1 MSRNSRSNIPI
12 YALLALVL
20 VQFVALAALLAAHDG
35 RKTEEPTPPAAQ
47 EAQEAALSA
56 DEENIPAWLEPVEET
71 VAEKEPPEDALSAPD
86 ILADASL
93 IAHGMGAVA
102 APEDG
107 AANSAAAIGDPDG
120 GASGDETA
128 DALTDANGRELVT
141 VLNCLEGFQAQY
153 AAGVR
158 VFEADL
164 RLTSDMEVVLRHD
177 WRAGW
182 QEGVSETSIP
192 TLEEFL
198 ETPVLGEYTPLSFQD
213 LLLLMEEYPD
223 VCIITDTKF
232 TEAEVVT
239 AQFTAML
246 SDAKELGLTYLFD
259 RFVIQVYDEL
269 MFKVVDG
276 LHDFPH
282 YIYTLYAT
290 GFAGTEGAFR
300 EAASFCADNGF
311 LGLTLWDYW
320 WREAYAPI
328 ARELGVAVYVHTV
341 NDAQEA
347 RELLDQGVSGIYTD
361 TLTPADLTAE
371 ASTSGGET
379 PERMEEGA

>member
-1 MSRNSRSNIPI
+1 MSRNSRSNTPI

-20 VQFVALAALLAAHDG
+20 VQFVALAALLAAYDG
-35 RKTEEPTPPAAQ
+35 QKTEEPTPPAAQ

-56 DEENIPAWLEPVEET
+56 EEENIPAWLEPAEET
-71 VAEKEPPEDALSAPD
+71 VTEKEPPEAPPPARR
-86 ILADASL
+86 LW
-93 IAHGMGAVA
+93 GA
-102 APEDG
+102 APVSPPGGG
-107 AANSAAAIGDPDG
+107 ALAAPGGGPPDSAAASGDPDG

-276 LHDFPH
+276 LHHFPH

-290 GFAGTEGAFR
+290 GFAGTEDAFR

-320 WREAYAPI
+320 WRETYAPI

>member
-1 MSRNSRSNIPI
+1 MSRNSRSNTPI

-35 RKTEEPTPPAAQ
+35 RKTEPSPPAAQ

-56 DEENIPAWLEPVEET
+56 EEENIPAWLEPVEET

-107 AANSAAAIGDPDG
+107 AADSAAASGDPDG

-276 LHDFPH
+276 LHHFPH

-300 EAASFCADNGF
+300 AAASFCADNGF

-371 ASTSGGET
+371 TSTSGGET
-379 PERMEEGA
+379 PERTEEGA

>member
-1 MSRNSRSNIPI
+1 MSRNSRSNTPI

-20 VQFVALAALLAAHDG
+20 VQFVALAALLAAYDG
-35 RKTEEPTPPAAQ
+35 QKTEEPTPPAAQ

-56 DEENIPAWLEPVEET
+56 EEENIPAWLEPVEET

-107 AANSAAAIGDPDG
+107 AANSAAASGDPDG
-120 GASGDETA
+120 GASGDGTA

-276 LHDFPH
+276 LHHFPH

-371 ASTSGGET
+371 TSTSGGET
-379 PERMEEGA
+379 PERTEEGA

>member
-1 MSRNSRSNIPI
+1 MSRNSRSNTPI

-20 VQFVALAALLAAHDG
+20 VQFVALAALLAAYDG
-35 RKTEEPTPPAAQ
+35 RKTEPTPPAAQ

-56 DEENIPAWLEPVEET
+56 EEENIPAWLEPVEET

-107 AANSAAAIGDPDG
+107 AADSAAASGDPDG

-276 LHDFPH
+276 LHHFPH

-290 GFAGTEGAFR
+290 GFAGTEDAFR

>member
-1 MSRNSRSNIPI
+1 MSRNSRSNTPI

-20 VQFVALAALLAAHDG
+20 VQFVALAALLAAYDG
-35 RKTEEPTPPAAQ
+35 RKTEPTPPAAQ

-56 DEENIPAWLEPVEET
+56 EEENIPAWLEPVEET
-71 VAEKEPPEDALSAPD
+71 VAEKEPPEDPLSAPD

-107 AANSAAAIGDPDG
+107 AADSAAASGDPDG

-276 LHDFPH
+276 LHHFPH

-290 GFAGTEGAFR
+290 GFAGTEDAFR

-361 TLTPADLTAE
+361 ALTPADLTAE

>member
-1 MSRNSRSNIPI
+1 MSRNSRSNTPI

-35 RKTEEPTPPAAQ
+35 QKTEEPTPPAAQ

-56 DEENIPAWLEPVEET
+56 EEENIPAWLEPAEET
-71 VAEKEPPEDALSAPD
+71 VTEKEPPEDALSAPD

-107 AANSAAAIGDPDG
+107 AAASGDPAG
-120 GASGDETA
+120 EASGDETA

-276 LHDFPH
+276 LHHFPH

-290 GFAGTEGAFR
+290 GFAGTEDAFR

-328 ARELGVAVYVHTV
+328 ARELGVSVYVHTV

-361 TLTPADLTAE
+361 ALTPADLTAE

-379 PERMEEGA
+379 PERTEEGA

>member
-1 MSRNSRSNIPI
+1 MSRNSRSNTPI

-35 RKTEEPTPPAAQ
+35 RKTEPSPPA
-47 EAQEAALSA
+47 AQEAALSA
-56 DEENIPAWLEPVEET
+56 EEENIPAWLEPVEET

-107 AANSAAAIGDPDG
+107 AADSAAASGDPDG

-276 LHDFPH
+276 LHHFPH

-371 ASTSGGET
+371 GSTSGGET
-379 PERMEEGA
+379 PERTEEGA

>member
-1 MSRNSRSNIPI
+1 MSRNSRSNTPI

-35 RKTEEPTPPAAQ
+35 QKTEEPTPPAAQ

-56 DEENIPAWLEPVEET
+56 EEENIPAWLEPAEET
-71 VAEKEPPEDALSAPD
+71 VTEKEPPEDALSAPD

-107 AANSAAAIGDPDG
+107 AADSGDPDG

-141 VLNCLEGFQAQY
+141 VLNCLEGFQDQY

-177 WRAGW
+177 WRVGW

-290 GFAGTEGAFR
+290 GFAGTEDAFR

-320 WREAYAPI
+320 WRETYAPI

>member
-1 MSRNSRSNIPI
+1 MSRNSKANTPI

-20 VQFVALAALLAAHDG
+20 VQFIALAALLAAYDG
-35 RKTEEPTPPAAQ
+35 QVAEEQAAEPQSVQETELSAEEEP
-47 EAQEAALSA
+47 
-56 DEENIPAWLEPVEET
+56 IPAWLEPVEEVIT
-71 VAEKEPPEDALSAPD
+71 EKEPPEDALSAPD

-102 APEDG
+102 APESG
-107 AANSAAAIGDPDG
+107 NAGDT
-120 GASGDETA
+120 GASVDAPNDEA
-128 DALTDANGRELVT
+128 EDVLTDENGRELVT

-164 RLTSDMEVVLRHD
+164 RLTADMEVVLRHD

-182 QEGVSETSIP
+182 QEGVSETAIP

-198 ETPVLGEYTPLSFQD
+198 DTPVLGEYTPLSFQD
-213 LLLLMEEYPD
+213 LLRLMEEYPD
-223 VCIITDTKF
+223 ICIITDTKF

-246 SDAKELGLTYLFD
+246 EDAADLGLTYLFD

-269 MFKVVDG
+269 MFKVVDN
-276 LHDFPH
+276 LHHFPH

-290 GFAGTEGAFR
+290 GFAGTEAAFR
-300 EAASFCADNGF
+300 EAASFCADSGIM
-311 LGLTLWDYW
+311 GLTMWDYW
-320 WREAYAPI
+320 WRESYAPI
-328 ARELGVAVYVHTV
+328 ARELGVSVYVHTV

-347 RELLDQGVSGIYTD
+347 RDLLDQGVSGIYTD
-361 TLTPADLTAE
+361 ALTPADLTAE
-371 ASTSGGET
+371 KAANGGET
-379 PERMEEGA
+379 PPESMEEEGA

>member
-1 MSRNSRSNIPI
+1 MSRNSRSNTPI

-20 VQFVALAALLAAHDG
+20 VQFVALAALLAAYDG
-35 RKTEEPTPPAAQ
+35 RKTEPTPPAAQ
-47 EAQEAALSA
+47 EAALSA
-56 DEENIPAWLEPVEET
+56 EEENIPAWLEPAEET
-71 VAEKEPPEDALSAPD
+71 VTEKEPPEDALSAPD

-107 AANSAAAIGDPDG
+107 AADSAAASGDPDG

-276 LHDFPH
+276 LHHFPH

-290 GFAGTEGAFR
+290 GFAGTEDAFR

-379 PERMEEGA
+379 PERTEEGA

>member
-1 MSRNSRSNIPI
+1 MAKRPKVQPFTWL
-12 YALLALVL
+12 LLALVVL
-20 VQFVALAALLAAHDG
+20 LFAGLLGVLLADSRSQAALAAEEEGAG
-35 RKTEEPTPPAAQ
+35 TEDAAAQ
-47 EAQEAALSA
+47 A
-56 DEENIPAWLEPVEET
+56 DETETPSWLYPAEPEEET
-71 VAEKEPPEDALSAPD
+71 VQEKEPPEGALSATE
-86 ILADASL
+86 ILAGAQV
-93 IAHGMGAVA
+93 IAHGMGAMEGIA
-102 APEDG
+102 
-107 AANSAAAIGDPDG
+107 
-120 GASGDETA
+120 T
-128 DALTDANGRELVT
+128 
-141 VLNCLEGFQAQY
+141 LNCLEGFQQQY
-153 AAGVR
+153 ERGVR

-276 LHDFPH
+276 LHHFPH

-290 GFAGTEGAFR
+290 GFAGTEDAFR

-379 PERMEEGA
+379 PERTEEGA

>member
-1 MSRNSRSNIPI
+1 MSRNSRSNTPI

-35 RKTEEPTPPAAQ
+35 RKTEPSPPAAQ

-56 DEENIPAWLEPVEET
+56 EEENIPAWLEPVEET

-107 AANSAAAIGDPDG
+107 SADSAAASGDPDG

-276 LHDFPH
+276 LHHFPH

-290 GFAGTEGAFR
+290 GFAGTEDAFR

>member
-1 MSRNSRSNIPI
+1 MSRNSRSNTPI

-35 RKTEEPTPPAAQ
+35 RKTEPSPPAAQ

-56 DEENIPAWLEPVEET
+56 EEENIPAWLEPVEET

-107 AANSAAAIGDPDG
+107 AADSAAASGDPDG

-276 LHDFPH
+276 LHHFPH

-371 ASTSGGET
+371 GSTSGGET
-379 PERMEEGA
+379 PERTEEGA

>member
-1 MSRNSRSNIPI
+1 MSRNSRSNTPI

-35 RKTEEPTPPAAQ
+35 RKTEPSPPAAQ

-56 DEENIPAWLEPVEET
+56 EEENIPAWLEPVEET

-107 AANSAAAIGDPDG
+107 AADSAAASGDPDG

-213 LLLLMEEYPD
+213 LLRLMEEYPD

-276 LHDFPH
+276 LHHFPH

-371 ASTSGGET
+371 GSTSGGET

>member
-1 MSRNSRSNIPI
+1 MSRNSRSNTPI

-35 RKTEEPTPPAAQ
+35 RKTEPSPPA
-47 EAQEAALSA
+47 AQEAALSA
-56 DEENIPAWLEPVEET
+56 EEENIPAWLEPAEET
-71 VAEKEPPEDALSAPD
+71 VTEKEPPEDALSAPD

-107 AANSAAAIGDPDG
+107 AADSAAASGDPDG

-276 LHDFPH
+276 LHHFPH

-361 TLTPADLTAE
+361 ALTPADLTAE

-379 PERMEEGA
+379 PERTEEGA

>member
-1 MSRNSRSNIPI
+1 MSRNSRSNTPI

-20 VQFVALAALLAAHDG
+20 VQFVALAALLAAYDG
-35 RKTEEPTPPAAQ
+35 RKTEESPPPAAQ

-56 DEENIPAWLEPVEET
+56 EEENIPAWLEPVEET

-107 AANSAAAIGDPDG
+107 AADSAAASGDPDG

-276 LHDFPH
+276 LHHFPH

-290 GFAGTEGAFR
+290 GFAGTEDAFR

>member
-1 MSRNSRSNIPI
+1 MSRNSRSNTPI

-35 RKTEEPTPPAAQ
+35 QKTEEPTPPAAQ

-56 DEENIPAWLEPVEET
+56 EEENIPAWLEPAEET
-71 VAEKEPPEDALSAPD
+71 VTEKEPPEDALSALD

-107 AANSAAAIGDPDG
+107 AADSAAASGDPDG

-276 LHDFPH
+276 LHHFPH

-371 ASTSGGET
+371 GSTSGGET
-379 PERMEEGA
+379 PERTEEGA

>member
-1 MSRNSRSNIPI
+1 MSRNSRSNTPI

-35 RKTEEPTPPAAQ
+35 QKTEEPTPPAAQ

-56 DEENIPAWLEPVEET
+56 EEENIPAWLEPAEET
-71 VAEKEPPEDALSAPD
+71 VTEKEPPEDALSALD

-93 IAHGMGAVA
+93 IAHGMAAVA

-107 AANSAAAIGDPDG
+107 AADSAAASGDPAG

-246 SDAKELGLTYLFD
+246 SDAKELRLTYLFD

-276 LHDFPH
+276 LHHFPH

-320 WREAYAPI
+320 WRETYAPI

>member
-1 MSRNSRSNIPI
+1 M
-12 YALLALVL
+12 
-20 VQFVALAALLAAHDG
+20 
-35 RKTEEPTPPAAQ
+35 PAR
-47 EAQEAALSA
+47 
-56 DEENIPAWLEPVEET
+56 
-71 VAEKEPPEDALSAPD
+71 
-86 ILADASL
+86 
-93 IAHGMGAVA
+93 
-102 APEDG
+102 EDG
-107 AANSAAAIGDPDG
+107 PADSAAASGDPDG

-223 VCIITDTKF
+223 ICIITDTKF

-276 LHDFPH
+276 LHHFPH

-300 EAASFCADNGF
+300 AAASFCADNGF

>member
-1 MSRNSRSNIPI
+1 MSRNSRSNTPI

-35 RKTEEPTPPAAQ
+35 QKTEEPTPPAAQ

-56 DEENIPAWLEPVEET
+56 EEENIPAWLEPAEET
-71 VAEKEPPEDALSAPD
+71 VTEKEPPEDALSALD

-107 AANSAAAIGDPDG
+107 AADSAAASGDPAG

-246 SDAKELGLTYLFD
+246 SDAKELRLTYLFD

-276 LHDFPH
+276 LHHFPH

>member
-1 MSRNSRSNIPI
+1 MSRNSRSNTPI
-12 YALLALVL
+12 YALLALVM

-35 RKTEEPTPPAAQ
+35 QKTEEPTPPAAQ

-56 DEENIPAWLEPVEET
+56 EEENIPAWLEPAEET
-71 VAEKEPPEDALSAPD
+71 VTEKEPPEDALSALD

-93 IAHGMGAVA
+93 IAHGMAAVV

-107 AANSAAAIGDPDG
+107 AADSAAASGDPDG

-276 LHDFPH
+276 LHHFPH

-328 ARELGVAVYVHTV
+328 ARELGVSVYVHTV

-371 ASTSGGET
+371 GSTSGGET

>member
-1 MSRNSRSNIPI
+1 MSRNSRSNTPI

-20 VQFVALAALLAAHDG
+20 VQFVALAALLAAYDG
-35 RKTEEPTPPAAQ
+35 RKTEPTPPAAQ

-56 DEENIPAWLEPVEET
+56 EEENIPAWLEPVEET

-107 AANSAAAIGDPDG
+107 AADSAAASGDPDG

-276 LHDFPH
+276 LHHFPH

-371 ASTSGGET
+371 GSTSGGET

>member
-1 MSRNSRSNIPI
+1 
-12 YALLALVL
+12 
-20 VQFVALAALLAAHDG
+20 
-35 RKTEEPTPPAAQ
+35 
-47 EAQEAALSA
+47 
-56 DEENIPAWLEPVEET
+56 
-71 VAEKEPPEDALSAPD
+71 
-86 ILADASL
+86 
-93 IAHGMGAVA
+93 
-102 APEDG
+102 
-107 AANSAAAIGDPDG
+107 
-120 GASGDETA
+120 
-128 DALTDANGRELVT
+128 
-141 VLNCLEGFQAQY
+141 
-153 AAGVR
+153 
-158 VFEADL
+158 
-164 RLTSDMEVVLRHD
+164 MEVVLRHD

-246 SDAKELGLTYLFD
+246 SFAKAAAPTYYFD
-259 RFVIQVYDEL
+259 PFVIQVYDEL

-276 LHDFPH
+276 LHHFPH

-290 GFAGTEGAFR
+290 GFAGTEDAFR

>member
-1 MSRNSRSNIPI
+1 
-12 YALLALVL
+12 
-20 VQFVALAALLAAHDG
+20 
-35 RKTEEPTPPAAQ
+35 
-47 EAQEAALSA
+47 
-56 DEENIPAWLEPVEET
+56 
-71 VAEKEPPEDALSAPD
+71 
-86 ILADASL
+86 
-93 IAHGMGAVA
+93 
-102 APEDG
+102 
-107 AANSAAAIGDPDG
+107 
-120 GASGDETA
+120 
-128 DALTDANGRELVT
+128 
-141 VLNCLEGFQAQY
+141 
-153 AAGVR
+153 
-158 VFEADL
+158 
-164 RLTSDMEVVLRHD
+164 MEVVLRHD

-276 LHDFPH
+276 LHHFPH

-290 GFAGTEGAFR
+290 GFAGTEDAFR

-379 PERMEEGA
+379 PERTEEGA

>member
-1 MSRNSRSNIPI
+1 MSRNSRSNTPI

-35 RKTEEPTPPAAQ
+35 RKTEPSPPAAQ

-56 DEENIPAWLEPVEET
+56 EEENIPAWLEPVEET

-107 AANSAAAIGDPDG
+107 AADSAAASGDPDG

-223 VCIITDTKF
+223 ICIITDTKF

-276 LHDFPH
+276 LHHFPH

-300 EAASFCADNGF
+300 AAASFCADNGF

-371 ASTSGGET
+371 TSTSGGET
-379 PERMEEGA
+379 PERTEEGA

>member
-1 MSRNSRSNIPI
+1 M
-12 YALLALVL
+12 
-20 VQFVALAALLAAHDG
+20 
-35 RKTEEPTPPAAQ
+35 T
-47 EAQEAALSA
+47 
-56 DEENIPAWLEPVEET
+56 
-71 VAEKEPPEDALSAPD
+71 EKEPPEDALSAPD

-107 AANSAAAIGDPDG
+107 AADSAAASGDPDG

-276 LHDFPH
+276 LHHFPH

-300 EAASFCADNGF
+300 EAASFCPDNGF

>member
-1 MSRNSRSNIPI
+1 MSRNSRSNTPI

-35 RKTEEPTPPAAQ
+35 QKTEEPTPPAAQ

-56 DEENIPAWLEPVEET
+56 EEENIPAWLEPAEET
-71 VAEKEPPEDALSAPD
+71 VTEKEPPEDALSAPD

-107 AANSAAAIGDPDG
+107 AADSGDPDG

-276 LHDFPH
+276 LHHFPH

-290 GFAGTEGAFR
+290 GFAGTEDAFR

-341 NDAQEA
+341 NDAQDA

-379 PERMEEGA
+379 PERTEEGA

>member
-1 MSRNSRSNIPI
+1 MSRNSRSNTPI

-35 RKTEEPTPPAAQ
+35 QKTEEPTPPAAQ

-56 DEENIPAWLEPVEET
+56 EEENIPAWLEPAEET
-71 VAEKEPPEDALSAPD
+71 VTEKEPPEDALSALD

-93 IAHGMGAVA
+93 IAHGMAAVV

-107 AANSAAAIGDPDG
+107 AADSAAASGDPDG

-128 DALTDANGRELVT
+128 DALTDVNGRELVT

-276 LHDFPH
+276 LHHFPH

-290 GFAGTEGAFR
+290 GFAGTEDAFR

-371 ASTSGGET
+371 GSTSGGET
-379 PERMEEGA
+379 PERTEEGA

>member
-1 MSRNSRSNIPI
+1 MSRNSRSNTPI
-12 YALLALVL
+12 YALLALVM

-35 RKTEEPTPPAAQ
+35 QKTEEPTPPAAQ

-56 DEENIPAWLEPVEET
+56 EEENIPAWLEPAEET
-71 VAEKEPPEDALSAPD
+71 VTEKEPPEDALSALD

-93 IAHGMGAVA
+93 IAHGMAAVV

-107 AANSAAAIGDPDG
+107 AADSAAASGDPDG

-276 LHDFPH
+276 LHHFPH

-300 EAASFCADNGF
+300 AAASFCADNGF

-371 ASTSGGET
+371 GSTSGGET

>member
-1 MSRNSRSNIPI
+1 MSRNSRSNTPI

-20 VQFVALAALLAAHDG
+20 VQFVALAALLAAYDG
-35 RKTEEPTPPAAQ
+35 RKTEPTPPAAQ

-56 DEENIPAWLEPVEET
+56 EEENIPAWLEPAEET
-71 VAEKEPPEDALSAPD
+71 VTERDPPEAALPAPD
-86 ILADASL
+86 ILADAPL
-93 IAHGMGAVA
+93 IAHGRGAVP

-107 AANSAAAIGDPDG
+107 AANSAAASGDPDG
-120 GASGDETA
+120 GASGDGTA

-276 LHDFPH
+276 LHHFPH

-290 GFAGTEGAFR
+290 GFAGTEDAFR

-320 WREAYAPI
+320 WRETYAPI

>member
-1 MSRNSRSNIPI
+1 MSRNSRSNTPI

-35 RKTEEPTPPAAQ
+35 RKTEPSPPAAQ

-56 DEENIPAWLEPVEET
+56 EEENIPAWLEPVEET

-107 AANSAAAIGDPDG
+107 AADSAAASGDPDG

-223 VCIITDTKF
+223 ICIITDTKF

-276 LHDFPH
+276 LHHFPH

-371 ASTSGGET
+371 TSTSGGET
-379 PERMEEGA
+379 PERTEEGA

>member
-1 MSRNSRSNIPI
+1 MSRNSRSNTPI

-20 VQFVALAALLAAHDG
+20 VQFVALAALLAAYDG
-35 RKTEEPTPPAAQ
+35 QKTEEPTPPAAQ

-56 DEENIPAWLEPVEET
+56 EEENIPAWLEPVEET

-107 AANSAAAIGDPDG
+107 AADSAAASGDPDG

-290 GFAGTEGAFR
+290 GFAGTEDAFR

-328 ARELGVAVYVHTV
+328 ARELGVSVYVHTV

-361 TLTPADLTAE
+361 ALTPADLTAE

-379 PERMEEGA
+379 PERTEEGA

>member
-1 MSRNSRSNIPI
+1 MSRNSRSNTPI

-35 RKTEEPTPPAAQ
+35 RKTEPSPPAAQ

-56 DEENIPAWLEPVEET
+56 EEENIPAWLEPVEET
-71 VAEKEPPEDALSAPD
+71 VAEKEPPEDPLSAPD

-107 AANSAAAIGDPDG
+107 AADSAAASGDPDG

-276 LHDFPH
+276 LHHFPH

-361 TLTPADLTAE
+361 ALTPADLTAE

>member
-1 MSRNSRSNIPI
+1 MSRNSRSNTPI

-20 VQFVALAALLAAHDG
+20 VQFVALAALLAAYDG
-35 RKTEEPTPPAAQ
+35 QKTEEPTPPAAQ

-56 DEENIPAWLEPVEET
+56 EEENIPAWLEPGEET

-107 AANSAAAIGDPDG
+107 AADSAAASGDPDG

-276 LHDFPH
+276 LHHFPH

-379 PERMEEGA
+379 PERTEEGA

>member
-1 MSRNSRSNIPI
+1 MSRNSRSNTPI

-20 VQFVALAALLAAHDG
+20 VQFVALAALLAAYDG
-35 RKTEEPTPPAAQ
+35 QKTEESPPPAAQ

-56 DEENIPAWLEPVEET
+56 EEENIPAWLEPAEET
-71 VAEKEPPEDALSAPD
+71 VTEKEPPEDALSAPD

-107 AANSAAAIGDPDG
+107 AADSAAASGDPDG

-276 LHDFPH
+276 LHHFPH

-290 GFAGTEGAFR
+290 GFAGTEGEIGRAH
-300 EAASFCADNGF
+300 
-311 LGLTLWDYW
+311 
-320 WREAYAPI
+320 
-328 ARELGVAVYVHTV
+328 V
-341 NDAQEA
+341 
-347 RELLDQGVSGIYTD
+347 
-361 TLTPADLTAE
+361 
-371 ASTSGGET
+371 
-379 PERMEEGA
+379 

>member
-1 MSRNSRSNIPI
+1 MSRNSRSNTPI

-20 VQFVALAALLAAHDG
+20 VQFVALAALLAAYDG
-35 RKTEEPTPPAAQ
+35 RKTEESPPPAAQ

-56 DEENIPAWLEPVEET
+56 EEENIPAWLEPAEET
-71 VAEKEPPEDALSAPD
+71 VTEKEPPEDALSALD

-93 IAHGMGAVA
+93 IAHGMAAVV

-107 AANSAAAIGDPDG
+107 AADSAAASGDPDG

-213 LLLLMEEYPD
+213 LLRLMEEYPD

-276 LHDFPH
+276 LHHFPH

-379 PERMEEGA
+379 PERTEEGA

>member
-1 MSRNSRSNIPI
+1 MSRNSRSNTPI

-35 RKTEEPTPPAAQ
+35 RKTEPSPPA
-47 EAQEAALSA
+47 AQEAALSA
-56 DEENIPAWLEPVEET
+56 EEENIPAWLEPVEET

-107 AANSAAAIGDPDG
+107 AADSAAASGDPDG

-276 LHDFPH
+276 LHHFPH

>member
-1 MSRNSRSNIPI
+1 MSRNSRSNTPI

-35 RKTEEPTPPAAQ
+35 QKTEEPTPPAAQ

-56 DEENIPAWLEPVEET
+56 EEENIPAWLEPAEET
-71 VAEKEPPEDALSAPD
+71 VTEKEPPEDALSAPD

-107 AANSAAAIGDPDG
+107 AADSGDPDG

-276 LHDFPH
+276 LHHFPH

-361 TLTPADLTAE
+361 ALTPADLTAE

>member
-1 MSRNSRSNIPI
+1 MSRNSRSNTPI

-35 RKTEEPTPPAAQ
+35 RKTEPSPPAAQ

-56 DEENIPAWLEPVEET
+56 EEENIPAWLEPVEET

-107 AANSAAAIGDPDG
+107 AADSAAASGDPDG

-223 VCIITDTKF
+223 ICIITDTKF

-276 LHDFPH
+276 LHHFPH

-371 ASTSGGET
+371 GSTSGGET